1 MPLQNLLKQ
10 RDDLNLTDWRDD
22 SVIEKWKSEFNW
34 SYESCRNDLYSSDS
48 QYWVIILVLSTVA
61 SYGLLQNIFLVS
73 NLVYNLEIYSFS
85 EFFLLACLIVKGQ
98 SY

>member
-1 MPLQNLLKQ
+1 MKILVIGYINEIKACLDMPLQNLLKQ

-48 QYWVIILVLSTVA
+48 QYWVIILVLSTVV

-73 NLVYNLEIYSFS
+73 NLVY
-85 EFFLLACLIVKGQ
+85 A
-98 SY
+98 

>member
-48 QYWVIILVLSTVA
+48 QYWVIILVLSTVV
-61 SYGLLQNIFLVS
+61 SYGLVQNIFLVS
-73 NLVYNLEIYSFS
+73 NLVVIWKYIF
-85 EFFLLACLIVKGQ
+85 K
-98 SY
+98 